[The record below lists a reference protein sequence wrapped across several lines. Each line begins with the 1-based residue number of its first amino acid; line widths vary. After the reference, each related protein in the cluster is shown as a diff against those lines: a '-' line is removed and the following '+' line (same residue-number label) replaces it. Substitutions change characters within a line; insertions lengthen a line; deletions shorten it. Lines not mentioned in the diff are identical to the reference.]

1 MPHCNAIYLRVF
13 LFQFKTAKL
22 QLHRRKSK
30 LNRPKAAKAAE
41 TRKTVESSGKCKI
54 TTFFGRTRILEI
66 FIKRRK
72 HKRQTGMSGIRVGKC
87 CLFVEAMTACVVSL
101 SHDVSCSRKHIQV
114 RIRGRPTNVVNNSY
128 KQKKVA
134 TEIATYCGK
143 TGIRTLGT
151 DSRTTVF
158 ETAPIV
164 HSGIFPEKTVQNYT
178 FFYNYQPQLP
188 KKIRTRCLTKVKS
201 ANEFRISARL

>member
-1 MPHCNAIYLRVF
+1 MPYILEFF

-30 LNRPKAAKAAE
+30 LNRPKAAE

-72 HKRQTGMSGIRVGKC
+72 HKRQTGLSGIREGKC

-101 SHDVSCSRKHIQV
+101 SHDASCRRKRIQA

-128 KQKKVA
+128 KQKKLRPKSQP
-134 TEIATYCGK
+134 IAERQGFEPWVRIAVQRFSRPPRSSTPAAFLKRRCK
-143 TGIRTLGT
+143 ITLFFIIT
-151 DSRTTVF
+151 
-158 ETAPIV
+158 
-164 HSGIFPEKTVQNYT
+164 NY
-178 FFYNYQPQLP
+178 NCP
-188 KKIRTRCLTKVKS
+188 KKSELV
-201 ANEFRISARL
+201 A

>member
-72 HKRQTGMSGIRVGKC
+72 HKRQTGLSGIRVGKC

-101 SHDVSCSRKHIQV
+101 SHDASCRRKRIQA

-128 KQKKVA
+128 KQKKLRPKSQP
-134 TEIATYCGK
+134 IAERQGFEPWVRIAVQRFSRPPRSSTPASFLKRRCK
-143 TGIRTLGT
+143 ITL
-151 DSRTTVF
+151 
-158 ETAPIV
+158 
-164 HSGIFPEKTVQNYT
+164 
-178 FFYNYQPQLP
+178 FFIITNHNCP
-188 KKIRTRCLTKVKS
+188 KKSELV
-201 ANEFRISARL
+201 A

>member
-13 LFQFKTAKL
+13 LFQFNTAKL

-30 LNRPKAAKAAE
+30 LNRPKAPN
-41 TRKTVESSGKCKI
+41 VESRGKCKI

-101 SHDVSCSRKHIQV
+101 SPDVSCSRKHIQV